1 MESLFQDIIIQQII
15 FLPTVILRRR
25 AVCCYQTEVV
35 TPFQSFKMATPEEEL
50 NGVDDEEQP
59 HQKTHAAEASTDLE
73 KITDYEEDKEIS
85 PSDIA
90 NAVSLIEGRHSEE
103 SIEKANREKE
113 LALVKIRKEDVDLIV
128 DQMEIS
134 QLIAEKRL
142 REHKGDVVE
151 ALVSLLE

>member
-1 MESLFQDIIIQQII
+1 
-15 FLPTVILRRR
+15 
-25 AVCCYQTEVV
+25 
-35 TPFQSFKMATPEEEL
+35 MATQEEEV
-50 NGVDDEEQP
+50 NGEDASQI

-85 PSDIA
+85 SSDIA

-103 SIEKANREKE
+103 RLEKAQREKE
-113 LALVKIRKEDVDLIV
+113 LAQVKIKKEDVDLIV

-134 QLIAEKRL
+134 QVIAEKRL

>member
-1 MESLFQDIIIQQII
+1 MHRSRYVKKFSTTL
-15 FLPTVILRRR
+15 LATVE
-25 AVCCYQTEVV
+25 EVGPIEASS
-35 TPFQSFKMATPEEEL
+35 PFYNLKMATPEEEV
-50 NGVDDEEQP
+50 NGESESHP
-59 HQKTHAAEASTDLE
+59 LQKTHAAEASTDLE

-85 PSDIA
+85 SSDIA

-103 SIEKANREKE
+103 SIEKAKREKE
-113 LALVKIRKEDVDLIV
+113 LAQVKIKKEDVDLII

-134 QLIAEKRL
+134 QSIAEKRL